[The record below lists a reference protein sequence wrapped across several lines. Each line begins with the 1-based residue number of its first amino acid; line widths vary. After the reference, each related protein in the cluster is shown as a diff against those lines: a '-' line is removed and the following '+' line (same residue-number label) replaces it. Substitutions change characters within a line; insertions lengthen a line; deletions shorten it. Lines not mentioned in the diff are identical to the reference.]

1 MKKYKITARF
11 EDGRKE
17 SMVIDTLD
25 SINALIM
32 YAYTIWDTDGCCV
45 WVAEVEK

>member
-17 SMVIDTLD
+17 SMIIDALD
-25 SINALIM
+25 STNALIM
-32 YAYTIWDTDGCCV
+32 YAYTIWDADDCYV
-45 WVAEVEK
+45 WVAEAEK

>member
-17 SMVIDTLD
+17 SMVID
-25 SINALIM
+25 ALGRSDALQ
-32 YAYTIWDTDGCCV
+32 YAMCIWDVEDIF
-45 WVAEVEK
+45 VEKVED

>member
-17 SMVIDTLD
+17 SMVID
-25 SINALIM
+25 ALGRSDALQ
-32 YAYTIWDTDGCCV
+32 YAMCIWDADDFY
-45 WVAEVEK
+45 AEEVEE